1 MLTRQGWAALAS
13 AASLVVAG
21 RLFGLVELYVLGAG
35 TAALVVV
42 AFIVVTSRRR
52 ALHHLRAHRMASP
65 PVVAVG
71 ETGHVS
77 LVVARPEGRG
87 GRLPSIHL
95 WEAVDEG
102 SGVAAGIAHLATGD
116 EVRTSYLLPT
126 TRRGRRELGPATAT
140 VTDPLGLATASRTL
154 PGTLEVLVIPRR
166 VPLVFPRLASA
177 GRIGQVL
184 RERSWGATGGEFHS
198 QREYVPGD
206 DLRRINWKSSARTGD
221 LMVRETTPDGARR
234 CTIVLD
240 GTMQT
245 DDPESFERAVSVA
258 ASVLSAATAE
268 GIECRFVARD
278 ADFRGPTTERDTL
291 VWLATAVGDPRPV
304 EPAATGRLTS
314 DGLGLVVVIA
324 SSPSADTVTATARSV
339 GHDDVLLVVAT
350 SSDDA
355 AARGRAPGRSIVVR
369 ATDLLTMAAEWNQL
383 VEGDR
388 G

>member
-13 AASLVVAG
+13 GASLLVAG
-21 RLFGLVELYVLGAG
+21 RLFGLIELYVLGAG
-35 TAALVVV
+35 TAALV
-42 AFIVVTSRRR
+42 IVSLTLVLARRR
-52 ALHHLRAHRMASP
+52 SLHHVETRRSASP

-71 ETGHVS
+71 EIGQVS
-77 LVVARPEGRG
+77 LVVSRPGGRR
-87 GRLPSIHL
+87 GRLPRIDL
-95 WEAVDEG
+95 WEDVDEG
-102 SGVAAGIAHLATGD
+102 EGVAAGIAHLAPGD
-116 EVRTSYLLPT
+116 DVRTSYVLPT
-126 TRRGRRELGPATAT
+126 TRRGRRVLGPATLT
-140 VTDPLGLATASRTL
+140 VTDPLGLASTTRTV

-184 RERSWGATGGEFHS
+184 RERAWGATGGEFHS

-206 DLRRINWKSSARTGD
+206 DLRRINWKASARTGD

-240 GTMQT
+240 GTMQVT
-245 DDPESFERAVSVA
+245 DPDAFERAVSVA
-258 ASVLSAATAE
+258 ASVLSAAAAE

-291 VWLATAVGDPRPV
+291 VWLATASGDRRPV

-314 DGLGLVVVIA
+314 DGLGLVVVVAA
-324 SSPSADTVTATARSV
+324 SPAAETVSATARSV

-350 SSDDA
+350 SSDEA
-355 AARGRAPGRSIVVR
+355 AARAAAPGRSIVVR
-369 ATDLLTMAAEWNQL
+369 ATDLESMALAWNQL
-383 VEGDR
+383 VDGER
-388 G
+388 